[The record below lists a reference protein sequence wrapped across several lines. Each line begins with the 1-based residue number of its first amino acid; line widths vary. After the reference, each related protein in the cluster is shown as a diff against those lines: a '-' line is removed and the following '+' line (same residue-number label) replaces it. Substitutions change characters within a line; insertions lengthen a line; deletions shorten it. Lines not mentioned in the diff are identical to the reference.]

1 MLTKQTVM
9 GLATVLPKGDRGEV
23 GRPGRQ
29 GITGPPV
36 KETYKNQSL
45 HLGTQGPSGPSGGPG
60 AMGLK
65 GETGM
70 QGERGPRGPEGLQV
84 GLIFSS
90 IFHPSF
96 ASRARREKGGRMER
110 LARTELLDFLDLLA
124 HLALPEDMT

>member
-36 KETYKNQSL
+36 TKTHPIQSL
-45 HLGTQGPSGPSGGPG
+45 HLETQGPSGPSGGPG

-65 GETGM
+65 GEAGT

-84 GLIFSS
+84 GLAFYSLQPMHS
-90 IFHPSF
+90 
-96 ASRARREKGGRMER
+96 
-110 LARTELLDFLDLLA
+110 
-124 HLALPEDMT
+124 

>member
-36 KETYKNQSL
+36 IIEEKTHPIPSL
-45 HLGTQGPSGPSGGPG
+45 HLEPQGPHGPSGGPG

-65 GETGM
+65 GEAGM

-84 GLIFSS
+84 GLV
-90 IFHPSF
+90 
-96 ASRARREKGGRMER
+96 
-110 LARTELLDFLDLLA
+110 FLP
-124 HLALPEDMT
+124 HKPMHS

>member
-1 MLTKQTVM
+1 M

-84 GLIFSS
+84 GLNFSES
-90 IFHPSF
+90 
-96 ASRARREKGGRMER
+96 
-110 LARTELLDFLDLLA
+110 
-124 HLALPEDMT
+124 LPEDMTLGEEWKWFSHTQYEE